1 MNLLGTKKISQRPSA
16 AKYPSQMVSFTATKF
31 SVLTTH
37 HMIFDVAKT
46 LSIHALTPTLWS
58 FHMRMT
64 TPILIG
70 MPRLSAFFMPSFNI
84 PANLIPLRW
93 TFCGCGGMAATFH
106 ITLVGN
112 RSIFLALDL
121 WTVTT
126 NFHSVFWTLYTSSEA
141 AISSRHF
148 TMVAQMT
155 SYHHRSP
162 V

>member
-1 MNLLGTKKISQRPSA
+1 MKKIFQRPTA
-16 AKYPSQMVSFTATKF
+16 ANYHSQMVSSTATKF
-31 SVLTTH
+31 SASTTH

-58 FHMRMT
+58 FPMKMT
-64 TPILIG
+64 TPTLIG
-70 MPRLSAFFMPSFNI
+70 MPRSLVFFTLSFNI

-93 TFCGCGGMAATFH
+93 TFCGCGGMAAIFH

-112 RSIFLALDL
+112 QSTFRALDL
-121 WTVTT
+121 WTVTM
-126 NFHSVFWTLYTSSEA
+126 NFLSVFWTLYTSSEA
-141 AISSRHF
+141 AISSQHF